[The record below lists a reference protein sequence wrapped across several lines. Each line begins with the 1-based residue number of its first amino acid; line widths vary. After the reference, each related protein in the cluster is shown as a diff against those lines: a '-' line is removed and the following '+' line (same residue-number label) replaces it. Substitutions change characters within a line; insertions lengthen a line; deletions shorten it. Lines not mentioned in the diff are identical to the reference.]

1 MNNAAGDGYVRG
13 EGKVE
18 KVLTYPGENSRP
30 GLPGPL
36 KS

>member
-30 GLPGPL
+30 GPL
-36 KS
+36 INE